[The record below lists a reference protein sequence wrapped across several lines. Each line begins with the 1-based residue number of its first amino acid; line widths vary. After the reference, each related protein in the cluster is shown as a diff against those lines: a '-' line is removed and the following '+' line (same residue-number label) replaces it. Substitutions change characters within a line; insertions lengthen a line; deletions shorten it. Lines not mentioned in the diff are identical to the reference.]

1 MEEMRADFIGVTSE
15 RRRGVHRNN
24 RAVVRETAS
33 RRLSYLRFRFL
44 QPIRHAHVAVHGRR
58 GGEMLPGLLALIRAA
73 AELAEAEVTGGDEG
87 RAFQAV
93 VQVDRPAIG
102 HLAPLGVEESGSL
115 QEIVSSGRGELTWVA
130 R

>member
-1 MEEMRADFIGVTSE
+1 
-15 RRRGVHRNN
+15 
-24 RAVVRETAS
+24 
-33 RRLSYLRFRFL
+33 
-44 QPIRHAHVAVHGRR
+44 
-58 GGEMLPGLLALIRAA
+58 MLPGLLALIRAA

-115 QEIVSSGRGELTWVA
+115 QEMVSSGRGELTWVA
-130 R
+130 RRPSARGTATYFDWIESSRIVTTLSPTVGLLAIASEGSTHPTVARYFLHPTVLMESDP